1 MQSRTST
8 RPTYRHTSAQHM
20 AARGGTRRR
29 PSGADTARCSGAHER
44 MHTAMSQCSGPQH
57 GAARLAARRTTQDK
71 QSAADAASAATVSPQ
86 RAEGPSA
93 LPAVLAV
100 VVVVDAIDLPD
111 SNHRSEAVL
120 EHSRRSGGRK
130 RDVALALLCSLLRRP
145 SRNWRWSRPAK
156 GATKR
161 SASARKRGTADQE
174 QDRSPD
180 WLLRGS
186 GESVGNR
193 DARAVDQ
200 QGQPESSPQP
210 KIRPRCTRSGRSQSS
225 RAGTRNISRP

>member
-8 RPTYRHTSAQHM
+8 RPTYRHTPAQHM

-120 EHSRRSGGRK
+120 EHSRRSGRSRSLAISKACSISTTADDKLRALPLHTVGSAAPSCPLGAASPSSAIAKLLFRLVIIAS
-130 RDVALALLCSLLRRP
+130 VAL
-145 SRNWRWSRPAK
+145 
-156 GATKR
+156 TF
-161 SASARKRGTADQE
+161 
-174 QDRSPD
+174 
-180 WLLRGS
+180 
-186 GESVGNR
+186 VG
-193 DARAVDQ
+193 
-200 QGQPESSPQP
+200 
-210 KIRPRCTRSGRSQSS
+210 
-225 RAGTRNISRP
+225 